1 MNFAKGFKKFSDS
14 IDKICTII
22 VVIML
27 AAMVVVTMAQII
39 CRTWFTALQ
48 WSEEVNRYLLVWSTF
63 LGASCVYKAGTH
75 ISITFVQ
82 GFFSP
87 KVQRAI
93 RIFVHVLCLLSF
105 CAVVYFGLLYT
116 LKQAQLAPALRIP
129 LKYMYMSIPIGFS
142 LMSVHAIDA
151 ILDLLQEKGGKLQ

>member
-39 CRTWFTALQ
+39 CRSWFTALQ

-63 LGASCVYKAGTH
+63 LGC
-75 ISITFVQ
+75 I
-82 GFFSP
+82 
-87 KVQRAI
+87 
-93 RIFVHVLCLLSF
+93 
-105 CAVVYFGLLYT
+105 
-116 LKQAQLAPALRIP
+116 
-129 LKYMYMSIPIGFS
+129 
-142 LMSVHAIDA
+142 
-151 ILDLLQEKGGKLQ
+151 